1 MTWYYKKKK
10 IIINKQSSAVV
21 SYITLVS
28 CIFLDFIVRQL
39 EIMSC
44 KLQADQSLV
53 FRAILNIGVSLEQVL
68 DIYIK

>member
-1 MTWYYKKKK
+1 MCR
-10 IIINKQSSAVV
+10 VF
-21 SYITLVS
+21 L
-28 CIFLDFIVRQL
+28 LDFIVRQL